1 MSVLAFEN
9 VALRIG
15 PRVLVARFDLA
26 VQPGTIAT
34 VMGPSGS
41 GKSSLLAFACG
52 TLAPGLSATGHI
64 RLGDRDIGMLAPER
78 RRIGILFQDDLL
90 FAHLSVGGNLAFG
103 LPPGTPDRAARI
115 AAALEEADLAGFAKR
130 DPATLSGGQRQRVS
144 LMRMLL
150 AEPAAVLLDE
160 PFGKLDT
167 DLRARMRT
175 FVFDHVR
182 ARGVPCLMVTHD
194 REDAVAADGPVVEL

>member
-1 MSVLAFEN
+1 MSALVFEN

-15 PRVLVARFDLA
+15 PRVLLENLSLSVA
-26 VQPGTIAT
+26 PGEIAT

-41 GKSSLLAFACG
+41 GKSSLLAYACG
-52 TLAPGLSATGHI
+52 TLAPGLAGSGRV
-64 RLGDRDIGMLAPER
+64 RLGARDVTGLPPER

-90 FAHLSVGGNLAFG
+90 FSHLSVGGNLAFG
-103 LPPGTPDRAARI
+103 LPPQTSDRARRI
-115 AAALEEADLAGFAKR
+115 EAALDEADLAGFAKR

-160 PFGKLDT
+160 PFGKLDA
-167 DLRARMRT
+167 DLRQRMRT

-194 REDAVAADGPVVEL
+194 REDAVAAGGPIVAW